1 MLAKLFGGQ
10 NKRPSQLLPAEIDAE
25 SDLME
30 ALANIDEDEHPDDGA
45 VEILLEDEY
54 VVRRDPSKLQ
64 IKSIIIVKPLNMP
77 LNMPLIVLSP

>member
-1 MLAKLFGGQ
+1 
-10 NKRPSQLLPAEIDAE
+10 
-25 SDLME
+25 ME